1 MHCIFCDFF
10 CVFEITLFIYL
21 VNISETSVCG
31 DHKFS
36 QQVHFANILTIRICL
51 TALLNFGHL
60 AQVLIDTTQDTSALL
75 TFATLRGLVFS
86 MSHNVP
92 RKVVAME

>member
-36 QQVHFANILTIRICL
+36 QQVHFANIRICL
-51 TALLNFGHL
+51 TALLNFVHL
-60 AQVLIDTTQDTSALL
+60 TQVLINTAQDASALL
-75 TFATLRGLVFS
+75 TIATVRVLVFS
-86 MSHNVP
+86 ISHNVR